1 MLTDHDL
8 AKQIGRNV
16 RAARECEGLS
26 QDQAAGLE
34 AQIGRQQR
42 EMAAMRKRLM
52 GRDAR
57 IAQLEHRCEC
67 DWYKSCDF
75 YNDEEWSIG
84 HCEECKRLSE
94 AVKALETE

>member
-1 MLTDHDL
+1 MRTREELQDANDALCDALTERQQK
-8 AKQIGRNV
+8 A
-16 RAARECEGLS
+16 
-26 QDQAAGLE
+26 LE
-34 AQIGRQQR
+34 LQQQLTRQQR
-42 EMAAMRKRLM
+42 EMAALRTQMM

-84 HCEECKRLSE
+84 HCEECKRLHDAVE
-94 AVKALETE
+94 ALKPE